1 MRRFFTK
8 RELGKTLS
16 YTGLIFLLFL
26 GPLFMGSY
34 YIHLA
39 ILVLMY
45 IILTSS
51 LRTIYISGQL
61 SLGHAAF
68 MGIGA
73 YTSAILALRLGWT
86 PWGTIPLG
94 GLAAMTV
101 AVLIGYP
108 FSRLRAIYFS
118 MASLFFGS
126 MITALV
132 RVFPELTAPEAILTG
147 IPHLD
152 AITIPGL
159 LHIDFAASRV
169 PYYYFFLVLTLLTL
183 LVLYRIEQSRIGMT
197 SKAVAQSHLAASS
210 IGINEGGAR
219 ILALAIG
226 CFFAGI
232 AGAGY
237 AHYTTFI
244 SPATFDLMP
253 SIYLVIYL
261 LVGGRGSFAGP
272 IVGAAVLFLIP
283 FIMGGFKGYAPFF
296 LAGALIVVIFLIP
309 QGIVSLPDQT
319 KSWIR
324 KLRERRVPE
333 SDS

>member
-8 RELGKTLS
+8 RELSKTVS
-16 YTGLIFLLFL
+16 YTGLIILLFL
-26 GPLFMGSY
+26 GPLFMGTY
-34 YIHLA
+34 HIHLA
-39 ILVLMY
+39 MLVLMY

-94 GLAAMTV
+94 GLAAMT
-101 AVLIGYP
+101 AAILIGYP
-108 FSRLRAIYFS
+108 LSRLRAIYFS
-118 MASLFFGS
+118 MASLFFGI
-126 MITALV
+126 MITALIG
-132 RVFPELTAPEAILTG
+132 VFPELTGHVAGLGG

-159 LHIDFAASRV
+159 LHIDFAASKV

-183 LVLYRIEQSRIGMT
+183 LILYRIEQSRVGMT
-197 SKAVAQSHLAASS
+197 LKAVAQSHLAASS
-210 IGINEGGAR
+210 IGINEGAAR
-219 ILALAIG
+219 TLALAIG

-237 AHYTTFI
+237 AHYTTFL
-244 SPATFDLMP
+244 SPATFALMP

-272 IVGAAVLFLIP
+272 IIGTAVLFLIP

-319 KSWIR
+319 KLWIR
-324 KLRERRVPE
+324 KLRERRGPE